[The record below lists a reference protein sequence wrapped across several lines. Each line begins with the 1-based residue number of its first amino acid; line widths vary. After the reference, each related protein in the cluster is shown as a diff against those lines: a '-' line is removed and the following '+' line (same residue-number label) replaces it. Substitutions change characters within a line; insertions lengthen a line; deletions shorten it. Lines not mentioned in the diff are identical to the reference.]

1 MYDILGK
8 FNNLTPV
15 EKTVVETKT
24 TPIYES
30 VAAKGSIVAG
40 VKDVEKKL
48 REQYESM
55 EEERETLK
63 TKTGT
68 IYKGGKYGTEY
79 QGDPDDE
86 DKPKRGR
93 PAAGTAK
100 KEKVVKVKGPKGRPK
115 KDKPAEYSKSNDPFG
130 RVPDK
135 APKGK
140 KGTVIKGKATIDTN
154 EAAKNPYAIG
164 MAQAKKEIG
173 LGKAKVKGLPKSTIK
188 RAHHIGDTIKA
199 NESRQQQLTNMLL
212 EGVNFTEMIKKK
224 DITLQEMLAELQ
236 ADIQTFKETGHCS
249 ELLRDCMEVHSFNK
263 QQLNDAVMDESPVFS
278 LAAHKNKEQ
287 NKLQQPAGPGLL
299 DRAKEFGGQVLNK
312 LGHGSDEEL
321 KADLRRKMGMN
332 EADQL
337 DELARLAGLT
347 IESKETCPTCHSNP
361 CKCDD
366 MEEGNLFTK
375 GLEDDNVKVGE
386 KIPGTNAIKTKDIN
400 EMWGNP
406 YDDDKVDAINKANP
420 PKSTKPVSN
429 PAIPV
434 KHHTY
439 DRKAV
444 SSHIS
449 GSDSAAY
456 DYRGMTEDADEDRY
470 DKVLQACA
478 AIYEKQFGGGDEIWD
493 SDWMGD
499 WANSIEQANPTD
511 QELDFIIANG
521 RMPKRLAHVE
531 FNQGDDFQ
539 FGEAYV
545 RSPSNIHDPYGDEA
559 SPEEHKAYQDELNLY
574 KTPGAHPAL
583 ASMGMH
589 RAQSVHDRLKQ
600 VLAKKQTGMAE
611 DDMEEGNLFTKG
623 LEDDDIKVGEKIP
636 GTNAIK
642 TKDIDESDVMEDIR
656 RLAGLKECGEMSPIG
671 SMAQDMQ
678 KQQGRMSV
686 NTSADSEG
694 HKTVTI
700 TADGEEA
707 EKLSELL
714 KLAGMAMGSQP
725 QEHHAEIVVAA
736 QPMEARDYGDT
747 EVEDAPE
754 YINSPRER
762 VKGMHSAET
771 TGFADQTDD
780 LNKQKDQDPETANK
794 AANPKTKEMPKLES
808 VDPLESLG
816 AKLMAEYNSIKIA
829 K

>member
-1 MYDILGK
+1 
-8 FNNLTPV
+8 
-15 EKTVVETKT
+15 
-24 TPIYES
+24 
-30 VAAKGSIVAG
+30 
-40 VKDVEKKL
+40 
-48 REQYESM
+48 
-55 EEERETLK
+55 
-63 TKTGT
+63 
-68 IYKGGKYGTEY
+68 
-79 QGDPDDE
+79 
-86 DKPKRGR
+86 
-93 PAAGTAK
+93 
-100 KEKVVKVKGPKGRPK
+100 
-115 KDKPAEYSKSNDPFG
+115 
-130 RVPDK
+130 
-135 APKGK
+135 
-140 KGTVIKGKATIDTN
+140 
-154 EAAKNPYAIG
+154 
-164 MAQAKKEIG
+164 
-173 LGKAKVKGLPKSTIK
+173 
-188 RAHHIGDTIKA
+188 
-199 NESRQQQLTNMLL
+199 
-212 EGVNFTEMIKKK
+212 
-224 DITLQEMLAELQ
+224 
-236 ADIQTFKETGHCS
+236 
-249 ELLRDCMEVHSFNK
+249 
-263 QQLNDAVMDESPVFS
+263 
-278 LAAHKNKEQ
+278 
-287 NKLQQPAGPGLL
+287 
-299 DRAKEFGGQVLNK
+299 
-312 LGHGSDEEL
+312 
-321 KADLRRKMGMN
+321 
-332 EADQL
+332 
-337 DELARLAGLT
+337 
-347 IESKETCPTCHSNP
+347 
-361 CKCDD
+361 